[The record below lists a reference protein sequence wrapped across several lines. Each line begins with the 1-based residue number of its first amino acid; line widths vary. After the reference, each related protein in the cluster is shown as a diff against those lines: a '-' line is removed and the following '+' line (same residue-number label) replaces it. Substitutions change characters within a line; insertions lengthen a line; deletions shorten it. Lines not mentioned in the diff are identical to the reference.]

1 MKYFS
6 IKLKIFIATTILFSP
21 FTIFAQTSNQVCSPN
36 GYTVITING
45 VFTNKDGAI
54 KNRDK
59 LKDLLDE
66 PFNNQPLT
74 IDFLHNPS
82 HLAGLGDLVMSAYQK
97 VFDNETVKD
106 YDLVEM
112 LKDASAKVKT
122 QKLLLVAHSQ
132 GNFYANSFYDTVVG
146 KKAAFPPNL
155 SASTPSPLRLA
166 ESPVEENGS
175 LPRPTKLLPIG

>member
-59 LKDLLDE
+59 LKDLLDGTIQ
-66 PFNNQPLT
+66 QPTLT
-74 IDFLHNPS
+74 VDFLHNPS
-82 HLAGLGDLVMSAYQK
+82 HLAGLGDLVISAYQK
-97 VFDNETVKD
+97 I
-106 YDLVEM
+106 LI
-112 LKDASAKVKT
+112 
-122 QKLLLVAHSQ
+122 
-132 GNFYANSFYDTVVG
+132 
-146 KKAAFPPNL
+146 
-155 SASTPSPLRLA
+155 
-166 ESPVEENGS
+166 
-175 LPRPTKLLPIG
+175 TKQ